1 MIYADF
7 VSILGKL
14 AYKKCQKFLARF
26 ARKLRTNNYKLT
38 IIEIQSCKQCKKSPP
53 IAVDQ

>member
-14 AYKKCQKFLARF
+14 HIKVSKTFSSLLSQT
-26 ARKLRTNNYKLT
+26 RTNNYKLT
-38 IIEIQSCKQCKKSPP
+38 IIEIQSYKQCKKSPH